1 MKQILV
7 LLAMVISP
15 IIVHCQINELPFF
28 EKKRIDLN
36 KKAML
41 VLGGWSSANIII
53 GAIGTNTNNREARY
67 FNQMNV
73 IWNSVNLLI
82 AGAGYYSASKESLN
96 DLTISKVMMHQN
108 KTEKAFL
115 FNTGLDLAYV
125 TTGLYLTERSKRNAD
140 PAKLKGYGN
149 SVMLQGGFLFLLDA
163 VTYKLQQRR
172 GKHLNEFIE
181 KLTVVAGPCGVTLC
195 YTL

>member
-1 MKQILV
+1 MKQMLV
-7 LLAMVISP
+7 LLTLAISP
-15 IIVHCQINELPFF
+15 LVVFCQINELPFF